1 MMCGNTF
8 FMCNKLEF
16 LVIWVKAMYSTALK
30 ANTETMTA
38 KLNEKIMNNSEPITD
53 VIIKANSD
61 MGSPMITAR
70 LRIFL

>member
-1 MMCGNTF
+1 M
-8 FMCNKLEF
+8 
-16 LVIWVKAMYSTALK
+16 IWVNEMYSTELRAS
-30 ANTETMTA
+30 TDTITA
-38 KLNEKIMNNSEPITD
+38 KLNEKMMNNNEPITD